1 MPFGKVGVWEL
12 LVILLIVVAIF
23 GAGKIASLGG
33 ALGKGVSDFRKAM
46 GSEEKESDSDSDSET
61 ETKKTDEATAKA
73 SEAQEKDSGEDA

>member
-46 GSEEKESDSDSDSET
+46 GSEEKEPDSDSET
-61 ETKKTDEATAKA
+61 ETKNADEATAKA

>member
-12 LVILLIVVAIF
+12 LIVLLIVVAVF

-46 GSEEKESDSDSDSET
+46 GSEDKGKEPND
-61 ETKKTDEATAKA
+61 KTDSTVAAASDGDAAEAQ
-73 SEAQEKDSGEDA
+73 SEAKSEDV

>member
-12 LVILLIVVAIF
+12 LIVLLIVVAVF

-46 GSEEKESDSDSDSET
+46 GGEDKKGEPEGEADSKNAVATSE
-61 ETKKTDEATAKA
+61 AA
-73 SEAQEKDSGEDA
+73 EAQEETQSEDA

>member
-12 LVILLIVVAIF
+12 LIILLIVVAVF

-46 GSEEKESDSDSDSET
+46 GSNEEETEDDSEAEGAE
-61 ETKKTDEATAKA
+61 ETKAQA
-73 SEAQEKDSGEDA
+73 SETKEESGSEDAF

>member
-12 LVILLIVVAIF
+12 LIVLLIVVAVF

-46 GSEEKESDSDSDSET
+46 SGDDKEEPDAEADS
-61 ETKKTDEATAKA
+61 KKNAASTDAAKA
-73 SEAQEKDSGEDA
+73 QEEAKNEDA

>member
-12 LVILLIVVAIF
+12 LIVLLIVVAVF

-46 GSEEKESDSDSDSET
+46 GSEEKGKEPDDKKDSEAAA
-61 ETKKTDEATAKA
+61 DGDAAA
-73 SEAQEKDSGEDA
+73 SQSEAKSEDF

>member
-12 LVILLIVVAIF
+12 LIILLIVVAVF

-46 GSEEKESDSDSDSET
+46 GSNEEETEDDSEAEAKGAE
-61 ETKKTDEATAKA
+61 ETKAQA
-73 SEAQEKDSGEDA
+73 SETKEESGSEDAF

>member
-12 LVILLIVVAIF
+12 LIILLIVVAVF

-46 GSEEKESDSDSDSET
+46 GSNEEETEDDSEAEAKGAE
-61 ETKKTDEATAKA
+61 ETKSQA
-73 SEAQEKDSGEDA
+73 SETKEESGSEDAF